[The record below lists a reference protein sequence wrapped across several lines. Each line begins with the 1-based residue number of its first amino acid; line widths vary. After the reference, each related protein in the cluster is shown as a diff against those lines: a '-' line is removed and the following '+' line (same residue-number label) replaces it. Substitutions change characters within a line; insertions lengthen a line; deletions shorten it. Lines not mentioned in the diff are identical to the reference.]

1 MEEYQTAMR
10 FVPSLTCVSKVAA
23 ADCNYHEWPNAGLH
37 YGWENIC
44 VILLSSL
51 RSSSY
56 SPTLPLSPLTVDLV
70 IKKMPGQWERGGV
83 IRSSS

>member
-1 MEEYQTAMR
+1 MEEYQTALR
-10 FVPSLTCVSKVAA
+10 FALSLTCVSKVAA

-56 SPTLPLSPLTVDLV
+56 SPTLPLSPLMVDLV
-70 IKKMPGQWERGGV
+70 IKKMPGQWERRGHL
-83 IRSSS
+83 